1 MSQHH
6 PGSYLRTHRKKSGIS
21 QRELASIVGYEHRS
35 SVARHER
42 AESAPPFLMALAY
55 EAVFQ
60 VPVSELF
67 PGFYQTVEHMAETRL
82 AELESA
88 LQEKSARDRDAKA
101 TARKLQWM
109 WERRTGVAI

>member
-1 MSQHH
+1 
-6 PGSYLRTHRKKSGIS
+6 
-21 QRELASIVGYEHRS
+21 
-35 SVARHER
+35 
-42 AESAPPFLMALAY
+42 MALAY